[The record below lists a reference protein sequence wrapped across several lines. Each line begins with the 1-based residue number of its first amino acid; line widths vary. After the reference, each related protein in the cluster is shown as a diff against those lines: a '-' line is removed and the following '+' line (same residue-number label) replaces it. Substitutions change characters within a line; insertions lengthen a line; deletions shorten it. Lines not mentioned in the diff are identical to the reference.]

1 MQEDK
6 NEYIGLTM
14 ALWRN
19 LSKKIHN
26 LKFEH
31 VDSIVKHIK
40 PNLPMNKTDLL
51 INTAKIKKLIYA
63 WQKYN
68 FEIPSKKQTIND
80 DLNQN
85 KLNHI
90 QSNSINYQQ
99 NNVHND
105 VLPIPK
111 KSNTISY
118 LLVLDAYDRDQNIYP
133 QINPF
138 QISIG
143 KNIKSSIHNI
153 QTPSGHINQHLYN
166 VIQINLLDVVI
177 PRIVIHPDIPGRTID
192 ILEFPYIML
201 TIDELQSNLLY
212 TDQNNHNIFGMIH
225 LEPSSSAQRE
235 YVKYLLRIP
244 ISKKFMPSTT
254 LNSLTFTFKYANGK
268 IIEFPQ
274 TNTQNM
280 TNPIINHKRGL
291 IMGPYSQQLV
301 IWMEI
306 HTQQPTNEIE
316 TLIPA

>member
-133 QINPF
+133 QIN
-138 QISIG
+138 
-143 KNIKSSIHNI
+143 
-153 QTPSGHINQHLYN
+153 
-166 VIQINLLDVVI
+166 
-177 PRIVIHPDIPGRTID
+177 
-192 ILEFPYIML
+192 
-201 TIDELQSNLLY
+201 
-212 TDQNNHNIFGMIH
+212 
-225 LEPSSSAQRE
+225 
-235 YVKYLLRIP
+235 
-244 ISKKFMPSTT
+244 
-254 LNSLTFTFKYANGK
+254 
-268 IIEFPQ
+268 
-274 TNTQNM
+274 
-280 TNPIINHKRGL
+280 
-291 IMGPYSQQLV
+291 
-301 IWMEI
+301 
-306 HTQQPTNEIE
+306 
-316 TLIPA
+316 